1 MRAVP
6 DITMVKGGVGGN
18 AWILE
23 EERAVTLI
31 DSGTRASYRR
41 ILECLRALGREP
53 ESVSTILLTHG
64 HPDHYG
70 GASRLQR
77 ETGARV
83 LIHSADVTVN
93 RSGTPL
99 VRYHWVPGIVA
110 PNVDGFLEDGQVLPV
125 MGGLTVLHTPGH
137 TPGSVAFH
145 LVARDLL
152 FTGDT
157 LLANGRHFR
166 RPLPL
171 PHTKRSD
178 YRRSVQR
185 LSGLSFET
193 AYPGHGLPI
202 VGGAGARLREF
213 DLLRYGRDVP
223 WWWRAMRGVPLVSRL
238 GIGIAARTLTPLGRT
253 GESGS

>member
-1 MRAVP
+1 MQGVP
-6 DITMVKGGVGGN
+6 DISMVKGGVGGN

-23 EERAVTLI
+23 EEGAVTLI
-31 DSGTRASYRR
+31 DSGARGGDRR

-83 LIHSADVTVN
+83 LVHPGDVTLS
-93 RSGTPL
+93 REGTSR
-99 VRYHWVPGIVA
+99 VRYHWVPGIEA
-110 PNVDGFLEDGQVLPV
+110 PDVDGYLEDGQVLLV

-145 LVARDLL
+145 LVGRDLL

-171 PHTKRSD
+171 PNTKRSD
-178 YRRSVQR
+178 HRRSVQR
-185 LSGLSFET
+185 LSDLSFET
-193 AYPGHGLPI
+193 AFPGHGLPI

-213 DLLRYGRDVP
+213 AQLRYGRDVP
-223 WWWRAMRGVPLVSRL
+223 WWWRAARGVPMVSRL
-238 GIGIAARTLTPLGRT
+238 GIGIAARTLTPLGRA
-253 GESGS
+253 GDRDG